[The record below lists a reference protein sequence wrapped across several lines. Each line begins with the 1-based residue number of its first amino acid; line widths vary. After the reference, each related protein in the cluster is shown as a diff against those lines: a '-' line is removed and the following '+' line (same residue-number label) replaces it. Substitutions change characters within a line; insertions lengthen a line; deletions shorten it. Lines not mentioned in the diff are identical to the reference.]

1 MRSNINLKGITQKE
15 NLFKRGNTKS
25 LATSNK
31 GTIQLPNPPI
41 SVGITKK
48 KIISK
53 AWEVIIEL

>member
-41 SVGITKK
+41 SVGMTKK

-53 AWEVIIEL
+53 A